1 MMVLLLNHIV
11 RLKSNHRLHDRE
23 VIMKKLSCGMLTMC
37 VSLFFMAGI
46 TLAVPPVKK
55 VTPPTTAAIKTVH
68 PKIEVRIAEITR
80 VDDSTVAFN
89 GDRIVNVAIRNKS
102 PKYVFQ
108 SHELFLEMYELPL
121 GGGRRLIC
129 QREPLKRRIRPGHA
143 VYFKKQ
149 LRRCAC
155 TVEYEILLWDTKSQQ
170 ITQHYI
176 GHAGS
181 LNRVELSN
189 LTFDKATKRWS
200 VDMTCISRVP
210 VVATALYHRVGK
222 TDYHLI
228 SRKTGVI
235 PAGKVRKFG
244 GIHTNFKHGD
254 ALVVKVYY
262 DEPDS
267 CHCSNAKRLLG
278 QAAITYLY

>member
-1 MMVLLLNHIV
+1 
-11 RLKSNHRLHDRE
+11 
-23 VIMKKLSCGMLTMC
+23 MC
-37 VSLFFMAGI
+37 VSLFLMAGI
-46 TLAVPPVKK
+46 TLAAPPVKK
-55 VTPPTTAAIKTVH
+55 VTPPATAATKAVPH
-68 PKIEVRIAEITR
+68 KIEVRIAEITY
-80 VDDSTVAFN
+80 VDDRTVALN
-89 GDRIVNVAIRNKS
+89 GDRIVKVAIRNKS

-108 SHELFLEMYELPL
+108 SRELFLEMYELPL

-143 VYFKKQ
+143 VYFTKQ

-155 TVEYEILLWDTKSQQ
+155 TVEYEILLWDSKYQQ

-200 VDMTCISRVP
+200 VDMRCISRVP
-210 VVATALYHRVGK
+210 VVTSALYHRIGK

-228 SRKTGVI
+228 SRKSLVL
-235 PAGKVRKFG
+235 PAGETRRIG
-244 GIHTNFKHGD
+244 GVHTNFKNGD

-262 DEPDS
+262 DEPNS
-267 CHCSNAKRLLG
+267 CRCSAAKCLLG
-278 QAAITYLY
+278 QAAIIHLH